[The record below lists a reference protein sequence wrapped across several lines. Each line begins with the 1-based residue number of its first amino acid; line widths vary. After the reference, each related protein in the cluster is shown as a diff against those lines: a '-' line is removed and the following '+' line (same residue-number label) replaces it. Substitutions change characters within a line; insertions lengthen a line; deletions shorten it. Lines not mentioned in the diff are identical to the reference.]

1 MSLNEIINVVVRELN
16 KRSNS
21 FHNFNCLRQM
31 KNFDALIIGSGHNGL
46 VTGCYL
52 AKAGYK
58 VGVLEKRD
66 TIGGAVCTETMFR
79 SEENPNGFRMDVGSS
94 VHIMIHQTGIIEDL
108 GLTDYGLEYIE
119 MDPFMS
125 YPVPTGKG
133 VIHFHKDLDR
143 TLESIG
149 NVAPDDVQNYKDFI
163 DFWGRINK
171 GVLKAFMVPPTGKNI
186 FTEMAK
192 GQIRDGSMFKKGEQM
207 DGLQKI
213 LGSYGGVVEKSFN
226 SPHLK
231 AALIWFAAQSGP
243 LPDQSATGD
252 FVGWQSMLHQSG
264 AKHPKGGSGMLTQAM
279 KNLIEAHGG
288 EIIANSPVKSVH
300 IEDGTAK
307 GAVTEDDEYYSANI
321 VISNAH
327 VQTTMM
333 KMVGRD
339 HLDDSLFTKVKNI
352 EVGNGFGMVVRCAV
366 SELPD
371 YTAAP
376 GDPHIHNGMQLLA
389 PSVSYMNR
397 AIGDYKKGV
406 APEEPAVLAMT
417 FSKID
422 PDVARDGN
430 HTLFT
435 WAQWHPYE
443 LSNGEHWDDIRERE
457 ADKIYSVVE
466 RYAPNMKGK
475 LIDRYIQ
482 SPLDIERKHGL
493 LRGNVMHVE
502 MNFDQMFM
510 FRPIPEMSRY
520 ETPIENLF
528 LSSAS
533 CHPGGGVFGAAGY
546 NAAQVVLRKKKNL
559 FGVTIEK

>member
-1 MSLNEIINVVVRELN
+1 
-16 KRSNS
+16 
-21 FHNFNCLRQM
+21 M
-31 KNFDALIIGSGHNGL
+31 KEFDALIIGSGHNGL
-46 VTGCYL
+46 VTGSYL

-58 VGVLEKRD
+58 VGVLERRD
-66 TIGGAVCTETMFR
+66 TIGGAVCTETMFQ
-79 SEENPNGFRMDVGSS
+79 SDENPNGFRMDVGSS
-94 VHIMIHQTGIIEDL
+94 VHIMIHQTGIIEEL
-108 GLTDYGLEYIE
+108 ELTNYGLEYIE

-125 YPVPTGKG
+125 YPVPDGKG
-133 VIHFHKDLDR
+133 VIHFHKDLEK
-143 TLESIG
+143 TLESISK
-149 NVAPDDVQNYKDFI
+149 VAPEDVENYREFI

-186 FTEMAK
+186 FMEMAK

-213 LGSYGGVVEKSFN
+213 LGSYGSVVDKAFEN
-226 SPHLK
+226 PHLK
-231 AALIWFAAQSGP
+231 AALTWFAAQSGP

-288 EIIANSPVKSVH
+288 EVIANSPVQKIDIQSGKAV
-300 IEDGTAK
+300 
-307 GAVTEDDEYYSANI
+307 GATTESGDYYKADRI
-321 VISNAH
+321 VSNAH

-333 KMVGRD
+333 KLVGRE
-339 HLDDSLFTKVKNI
+339 HLDDSLFKKVENI
-352 EVGNGFGMVVRCAV
+352 QVGNGFGMVIRCAV
-366 SELPD
+366 EELPQ

-376 GDPHIHNGMQLLA
+376 DDEIIHNGMQLLA
-389 PSVSYMNR
+389 PSVGYMNR
-397 AIGDYKKGV
+397 AIGDYMKGV
-406 APEEPAVLAMT
+406 PPEDPAVLAMT

-422 PDVARDGN
+422 PEVAKDGK
-430 HTLFT
+430 HTLFA

-443 LSNGEHWDDIRERE
+443 LSNGEKWDDIRERE
-457 ADKIYSVVE
+457 AEKIYGVVE
-466 RYAPNMKGK
+466 KYAPNMKGK
-475 LIDRYIQ
+475 LIDWYIQ

-510 FRPIPEMSRY
+510 FRPTPELSRY
-520 ETPIENLF
+520 ETPIENLY

-546 NAAQVVLRKKKNL
+546 NAAQVILNKSKKKL
-559 FGVTIEK
+559 FGAKR